1 MTLNPT
7 NPEPGIYFDVPEP
20 IYRRAPGISQTALK
34 ACEMSMAHFRQV
46 AFGSRPSEPTDAQI
60 VGTLTHA
67 LVLQGRK
74 LFVPRPKGMTFQ
86 TKEGKEWKKAQKL
99 EPVSREI
106 AADLY
111 RMRRAVWSNPTAR
124 AILERDGN
132 AEVAAFKVHEKTGL
146 MLKGLADFLVT
157 DDNLMT
163 VIPDLKTTTEGGA
176 SEKEF
181 SKTIYNYG
189 YHRQAAFYLDLFG
202 ATHFVFIVV
211 EKVAPYAVAC
221 YALDHDAIAV
231 GRWENERDLARVA
244 ECVRTGVWPGY
255 PDVLLKIG
263 LPEWARKEF

>member
-20 IYRRAPGISQTALK
+20 VYRRAPGISQTALK

-67 LVLQGRK
+67 LVLQSKK

-86 TKEGKEWKKAQKL
+86 TKEGKEWRKAQKL

-111 RMRRAVWSNPTAR
+111 RMRRAVWSNATAR
-124 AILERDGN
+124 AILERPGN
-132 AEVAAFKVHEKTGL
+132 TEVAAFKRHEPTGL

-202 ATHFVFIVV
+202 ASHFVFIVV

-221 YALDHDAIAV
+221 YALDHDAIV
-231 GRWENERDLARVA
+231 LGRRENGADLLRVKQ
-244 ECVRTGVWPGY
+244 CIDSGIWPGY
-255 PDVLLKIG
+255 GDELKKIG
-263 LPEWARKEF
+263 LPVWVKI